1 MTASLPPE
9 GPGAGTPA
17 PQGKS
22 FFARLIG
29 VFVAPA
35 ATFDDVRERP
45 GWWAPLIVIVVAY
58 FVISLLIPESLI
70 RETMESQM
78 GARGEVTPE
87 QIEAGMKFARIWRYV
102 GAIVGP
108 VLSVLV
114 TGAIL
119 FLIFALLAGAEARF
133 VHFFS
138 LAAYASLIQT
148 LGAVVT
154 TPIAVAQGDLQTR
167 LSFALLLPGLDDG
180 FAYALLNGITIFGLW
195 TAVVM
200 GIGASR
206 ISRTVSTGAAVGI
219 VLGLYALWVVA
230 AAALAAVTGSA

>member
-1 MTASLPPE
+1 MNASVPPE

-17 PQGKS
+17 PQGKP

-29 VFVAPA
+29 VFVSPA

-45 GWWAPLIVIVVAY
+45 GWWAPLLVIILVT
-58 FVISLLIPESLI
+58 FVISLLIPEQLI
-70 RETMESQM
+70 REMMESQM
-78 GARGEVTPE
+78 GARGDVTPE
-87 QIEAGMKFARIWRYV
+87 QLEAGMKFARVSRYV
-102 GAIVGP
+102 GPIVGP
-108 VLSVLV
+108 IVSVLV
-114 TGAIL
+114 TGGVL
-119 FLIFALLAGAEARF
+119 FLIFVLMAGAEARF

-148 LGAVVT
+148 LGAAVT
-154 TPIAVAQGDLQTR
+154 TPLAIAQGDLQTR
-167 LSFALLLPGLDDG
+167 LSFALLVPGLGEG

-206 ISRTVSTGAAVGI
+206 ISRTVGTGAAVGI
-219 VLGLYALWVVA
+219 VLGLYALWVVGA
-230 AAALAAVTGSA
+230 AAFAAVTGSA